1 MKVKKSLKTS
11 LLTLTLLIIGFIS
24 FLLYQSKDDINAD
37 LTTIEAKLNS
47 YYNPNKM
54 GGFAVSVF
62 NADSIIYS
70 KGFGYANKKNK
81 KPYTTNTQQY
91 IASISKTTIGLALM
105 KAEELN
111 LLTIDD
117 PINKHL
123 PFKIYNPNFP
133 NDEITI
139 KELATH
145 TSSLD
150 YNEFVVESLYVEET
164 KKNKSL
170 SSFMGDYFQRGKYGK
185 IKFTQFKPGS
195 DWNYSN
201 IGASLAAYIVEIV
214 SGVSFS
220 DFTQTHIFN
229 PLKLHHTYWTASES
243 DSLLH
248 TNYYEPV
255 KDSIINVQTSGV
267 ILYPSRDIITNIEDL
282 TTYCQAI
289 IAKNN
294 SLLNSNSFNKLLS
307 PSLDNS
313 VTHLED
319 DNNGLFFMIDRNNYG
334 ITYQL
339 TGMSGG
345 DNCIT
350 TMMWF
355 DPKTELGYI
364 FLGNTGA
371 STLNSSNHNWVYNAL
386 VSLGYNYTMDNATIG
401 EKTKLKWHN
410 IYNRIRAFF

>member
-1 MKVKKSLKTS
+1 MKIRKVLKITS
-11 LLTLTLLIIGFIS
+11 LIFTLLTIGFIS
-24 FLLYQSKDDINAD
+24 FLLYQTKDDINAD
-37 LTTIEAKLNS
+37 LSNIEEKLAR
-47 YYNPNKM
+47 YYNPNRM

-70 KGFGYANKKNK
+70 QGFGYSNKLDK

-91 IASISKTTIGLALM
+91 IASISKTTIGVALM

-117 PINKHL
+117 PVNKHL
-123 PFKIYNPNFP
+123 PFRIYNPNFP
-133 NDEITI
+133 NNEITI
-139 KELATH
+139 KQLATH

-150 YNEFVVESLYVEET
+150 YNELVVESLYVEEAQ
-164 KKNKSL
+164 KSKSL
-170 SSFMGDYFQRGKYGK
+170 NSFMRDYFQQGKYGEV
-185 IKFTQFKPGS
+185 KFTKFKPGS

-201 IGASLAAYIVEIV
+201 IGARLAAYIVEVV
-214 SGVSFS
+214 SGTYFS

-229 PLKLHHTYWTASES
+229 PLKLNNTHWTES
-243 DSLLH
+243 GRDSLLH

-255 KDSIINVQTSGV
+255 EDSIINVQTSGV
-267 ILYPSRDIITNIEDL
+267 VLYPSRDIITDITDL
-282 TTYCQAI
+282 TKYCQAI
-289 IAKNN
+289 ISNN
-294 SLLNSNSFNKLLS
+294 NALLNPDSFSKLISPQLNS
-307 PSLDNS
+307 S
-313 VTHLED
+313 VTNRED

-364 FLGNTGA
+364 FIGNTGT
-371 STLNSSNHNWVYNAL
+371 SKLNRSNHNWIYNAL
-386 VSLGYNYTMDNATIG
+386 VSLGYNYTIDNSKTA
-401 EKTKLKWHN
+401 EKAKLKWHN

>member
-1 MKVKKSLKTS
+1 MKHKKLLKKIV
-11 LLTLTLLIIGFIS
+11 LILTLLIIGFIS
-24 FLLYQSKDDINAD
+24 FLLYQTKDDINAD
-37 LTTIEAKLNS
+37 LTNIDEKLNRF
-47 YYNPNKM
+47 YNSDRM

-70 KGFGYANKKNK
+70 KGFGFSNKQDK
-81 KPYTTNTQQY
+81 KRYTTNTQQY
-91 IASISKTTIGLALM
+91 IASISKTTIGIALM
-105 KAEELN
+105 KAEELK

-133 NDEITI
+133 KDEITI
-139 KELATH
+139 KQLATH

-150 YNEFVVESLYVEET
+150 YNELVVESLYIEET

-170 SSFMGDYFQRGKYGK
+170 NSFMSDYFQQGKYGK
-185 IKFTQFKPGS
+185 VKFTKFKPGS

-201 IGASLAAYIVEIV
+201 IGASLAAYIIEIV
-214 SGVSFS
+214 SGTSFS
-220 DFTQTHIFN
+220 DFTQVHIFN
-229 PLKLHHTYWTASES
+229 PLKLNHTYWTESAS

-248 TNYYEPV
+248 TRYYQPV
-255 KDSIINVQTSGV
+255 GDSITNVQTSGV
-267 ILYPSRDIITNIEDL
+267 ILYPSRDIITNIKDL
-282 TTYCQAI
+282 TKYCQAI
-289 IAKNN
+289 ISKNN
-294 SLLNSNSFNKLLS
+294 NLLKPDSFNKLLS
-307 PSLDNS
+307 PQLNNS
-313 VTHLED
+313 ITNLED
-319 DNNGLFFMIDRNNYG
+319 DNNGLFFFIDRNNYG

-364 FLGNTGA
+364 FLGNTGG
-371 STLNSSNHNWVYNAL
+371 SKLNRSNHNWVYNAL
-386 VSLGYNYTMDNATIG
+386 VSLGYNYTIDNSTIG
-401 EKTKLKWHN
+401 GKIQLKWHN
-410 IYNRIRAFF
+410 IYNRIRALF